1 MMDKYVVSWTEE
13 IWQKVIIEAE
23 SEEEARELFYSG
35 EYDIDSVKVTGGEIQ
50 DGVDINKLE
59 GDR

>member
-1 MMDKYVVSWTEE
+1 MDKYVVSWTEE

-23 SEEEARELFYSG
+23 SKEEARELFYSG
-35 EYDIDSVKVTGGEIQ
+35 EFNIDSVKVTGGEIQ

>member
-1 MMDKYVVSWTEE
+1 MDKYVVSWTEE

>member
-23 SEEEARELFYSG
+23 SEEEARELFYYG
-35 EYDIDSVKVTGGEIQ
+35 EFNIDSVKVTGGEIQ